1 MREIELGADGL
12 PTEQGSTD
20 IKRRFHLFYAMY
32 GIDAKLPTALQELAD
47 RWAAEYEEVRQEIE
61 SWAAGCERAIEE
73 IEEDRATRG

>member
-32 GIDAKLPTALQELAD
+32 GIDAKLPTTA
-47 RWAAEYEEVRQEIE
+47 
-61 SWAAGCERAIEE
+61 
-73 IEEDRATRG
+73 